1 MALEGGQF
9 AEAARL
15 LRDCLRLAD
24 TTRFGISGTC
34 GGRSACSSARFAA
47 TGGAIAVGVENG
59 QVFALD
65 IARDPEVASLA
76 GLLHTGKAVEIAREL
91 IDPRFAPSPS
101 ATRSSSPPIDR
112 QEVWAAGVTYKR
124 SKVAREEES
133 RGAPSSTTRCTPP
146 TGPSCSSRPR
156 PSASSTPASPS
167 ASGPTASGRVPE
179 PELALVIS
187 PAGTIVGYTIGND
200 MSARDIEG
208 ENPLYLPQAK
218 IYRGSC
224 AVGPLITPVGVMPP
238 LAGVEIRLDIDRGG
252 SNVFSGRTTLAQMAR
267 TPESLASWLFRENE
281 HPHGA
286 VLLTGTGIVPPDEF
300 TLRSGD
306 VVAIA
311 IAGIGVLR
319 NPVA

>member
-1 MALEGGQF
+1 MQFGKIRREG
-9 AEAARL
+9 R
-15 LRDCLRLAD
+15 
-24 TTRFGISGTC
+24 
-34 GGRSACSSARFAA
+34 
-47 TGGAIAVGVENG
+47 AIPVTIENG
-59 QVFALD
+59 KVVALD
-65 IARDPEVASLA
+65 LARDPKIGTLA
-76 GLLHTGKAVEIAREL
+76 GLLHTGRAVELAREM
-91 IDPRFAPSPS
+91 IDPRVAPEPL
-101 ATRSSSPPIDR
+101 ADQAFLAPIDR
-112 QEVWAAGVTYKR
+112 QEIWAAGVTYKR

-133 RGAPSSTTRCTPP
+133 RGAARFYDLVYTAERPELFLKATPERVIDP
-146 TGPSCSSRPR
+146 GEPVRVRADSRW
-156 PSASSTPASPS
+156 S
-167 ASGPTASGRVPE
+167 VPE
-179 PELALVIS
+179 PELALVIN
-187 PAGTIVGYTIGND
+187 PAGVVVGYTIGND

-224 AVGPLITPVGVMPP
+224 AVGPFITPVGVMPE
-238 LAGVEIRLDIDRGG
+238 LAGVEIRLDIERAG
-252 SNVFSGRTTLAQMAR
+252 SAAFAGRTTLAQMAR

-300 TLRSGD
+300 TLQSGD